1 MRDVRWRDI
10 IDADSSWHE
19 WVRVRVGNNCRNL
32 GTRQRATK
40 QRMGIGMLMFPV
52 VFHVIVVVG
61 GRNKRGSWIPCV
73 YSIKTGA
80 KLSIFPARY
89 TDLAR

>member
-1 MRDVRWRDI
+1 MRWRDI
-10 IDADSSWHE
+10 IDAESSWHE
-19 WVRVRVGNNCRNL
+19 WVWVRVGNDCRNL
-32 GTRQRATK
+32 GTRQQATK
-40 QRMGIGMLMFPV
+40 QRMGDRRLMFPV

-73 YSIKTGA
+73 YSIKTGT

-89 TDLAR
+89 ADLER